1 MIHHDK
7 EGQMATDSRRLI
19 IGLFIAVS
27 LSGCLEGKDGKDGI
41 NGTDGAGSTPVLL
54 STSPELA
61 GANCTSGGSR
71 IDSGLDT
78 NLNGNLDPAEIQNT
92 SYVCHGSDGSDGLT
106 ALISTTTEPA
116 GTNCPAG
123 GHKIESGLDAN
134 GNDVLDAGEI
144 LATSYICNGEDGTN
158 GLLSLVQVQSEPA
171 GTNCANGGQR
181 IDSGIDANGNGVLD
195 AEEQSTAYVC
205 DGADGSDGSDGATAL
220 VSVISEPAG
229 ENCESSGYR
238 LDSGLDANANGTL
251 DAIEIQTTAYV
262 CNGTSGTGSSA
273 TPTGRLND
281 TGITL
286 CGDYASGGSSTH
298 QNTLDCS
305 STGSTTSATGVDSN
319 GDPVPAGQDAHFGR
333 DARAL
338 DGSLTKVGT
347 GSAGFDFTKIDAT
360 GDEISDEA
368 SFWSCVRD
376 NVTGLTWEVKTTNGG
391 LQDTGNTYSW
401 YSQDSSNNGEGPTGF
416 YAGTEDGGTCTGG
429 TGCDTGKY
437 VADINAM
444 GLCGWSDWRLPTQSE
459 LVSIV
464 DYGRGNPRIDTDY
477 FPNTS
482 SSSYWTSSTVSS
494 GSAFTVYFNNSN
506 ASVTTDSKGN
516 PRQVRLVR

>member
-1 MIHHDK
+1 
-7 EGQMATDSRRLI
+7 MATNISQLMT
-19 IGLFIAVS
+19 GLLIAVS
-27 LSGCLEGKDGKDGI
+27 LSGCLEGEDGKDGI
-41 NGTDGAGSTPVLL
+41 NGTDGTGSTPVLL
-54 STSPELA
+54 KTSMEGP
-61 GANCTSGGSR
+61 GANCTGGGSR

-78 NLNGNLDPAEIQNT
+78 NLNGILDPAETQNT

-123 GHKIESGLDAN
+123 GHKIESGLDVN
-134 GNDVLDAGEI
+134 GNDLLDVGEI
-144 LATSYICNGEDGTN
+144 LATSYICNGKDGIN

-171 GTNCANGGQR
+171 GANCANGGQR
-181 IDSGIDANGNGVLD
+181 IDSGIDSNGNGVLD

-205 DGADGSDGSDGATAL
+205 DGADGSDGSDGFDGTNAM

-229 ENCESSGYR
+229 ENCASGGYR

-262 CNGTSGTGSSA
+262 CNGTSETVSSV

-286 CGDYASGGSSTH
+286 CGDYASGGSGTH

-305 STGSTTSATGVDSN
+305 ITGSTASSTGVDGN

-338 DGSLTKVGT
+338 DGSLTKIGA

-360 GDEISDEA
+360 GNEMPDEA

-391 LQDTGNTYSW
+391 LQDTGNSYSW

-416 YAGTEDGGTCTGG
+416 YAGTQNGGTCTGG
-429 TGCDTGKY
+429 SGCDTERY
-437 VADINAM
+437 ASDINDM
-444 GLCGWSDWRLPTQSE
+444 GICGYNDWRLPTQSE
-459 LVSIV
+459 LVSIS
-464 DYGRGNPRIDTDY
+464 DYSKLNPRIDTDY
-477 FPNTS
+477 FPNTAGSAYWS
-482 SSSYWTSSTVSS
+482 SSSAAG
-494 GSAFTVYFNNSN
+494 GSAFVVFFNNSN
-506 ASVTTDSKGN
+506 ASVSTDAKGSAKA
-516 PRQVRLVR
+516 VRLVR

>member
-1 MIHHDK
+1 
-7 EGQMATDSRRLI
+7 MAINSSRLMAGLLI
-19 IGLFIAVS
+19 AIS
-27 LSGCLEGKDGKDGI
+27 LSGCLEGEDGKDGI

-54 STSPELA
+54 NTSMEGP
-61 GANCTSGGSR
+61 GANCTGGGSR

-78 NLNGNLDPAEIQNT
+78 NLNGILDPAETQNT

-116 GTNCPAG
+116 GANCPAG

-134 GNDVLDAGEI
+134 GNDILEAGEI
-144 LATSYICNGEDGTN
+144 LATSYICNGKDGTSS
-158 GLLSLVQVQSEPA
+158 LLSLVQVRSEPA
-171 GTNCANGGQR
+171 GANCANGGQR
-181 IDSGIDANGNGVLD
+181 IDSGIDANGNGDLD
-195 AEEQSTAYVC
+195 AEEQNTAYVC
-205 DGADGSDGSDGATAL
+205 DGADGADGSDGSDGSDGAIAL

-229 ENCESSGYR
+229 ENCASGGYR

-251 DAIEIQTTAYV
+251 DAIEIQATAYV
-262 CNGTSGTGSSA
+262 CNGTSETGSSV

-286 CGDYASGGSSTH
+286 CGDYASGGSGTH

-305 STGSTTSATGVDSN
+305 ITGSTASSSGVDGN

-338 DGSLTKVGT
+338 DGSLTKIGA

-360 GDEISDEA
+360 GNEMPDEA

-416 YAGTEDGGTCTGG
+416 YAGTEDGGTCSGG
-429 TGCDTGKY
+429 TGCDTEKY
-437 VADINAM
+437 VAAINEM

-459 LVSIV
+459 LVSIAH
-464 DYGRGNPRIDTDY
+464 YGSTNLGIDTDY
-477 FPNTS
+477 FPNS
-482 SSSYWTSSTVSS
+482 SSGAYWSSSVAGL
-494 GSAFTVYFNNSN
+494 GSAFEVYFNYGSRLASN
-506 ASVTTDSKGN
+506 GKGN
-516 PRQVRLVR
+516 ANKVRLVR